1 MATEGSP
8 FSKPKPGDDDRSIAQ
23 VVQTAVRHHHR
34 SFVVDFRTHFL
45 AGLFVLIPIA
55 FTAWVM
61 HAIFSWLSELGQP
74 IVTNLIRSMSVAPGS
89 LVDLERVHRVQRV
102 LEVFKD
108 IFSFIFVIILIYLLG
123 WATTKV
129 LGKRLLGG
137 FDQLIQRIPLA
148 KGIYGTLKQLL
159 STFQQKPEGVERVVL
174 VAYPSAS
181 VRSVGLVTR
190 TYRDE
195 TTGREMASVYCPI
208 APFLTSG
215 NVAIVPVEE
224 LMSTDWSVDEAL
236 RFIASGGTARPGAH
250 EPVTPQP
257 IEDAR

>member
-1 MATEGSP
+1 MATEGLPSSP
-8 FSKPKPGDDDRSIAQ
+8 TSDDRSFAK
-23 VVQTAVRHHHR
+23 AVNLAVAKHRR
-34 SFVVDFRTHFL
+34 SFAADFRKNFL

-61 HAIFSWLSELGQP
+61 HAIFSWLSDLGQP
-74 IVTNLIRSMSVAPGS
+74 IVASAISSMSVAPGS
-89 LVDLERVHRVQRV
+89 IVDIERVHRVQRI

-108 IFSFIFVIILIYLLG
+108 ILSFIVVIIAIYLLG

-129 LGKRLLGG
+129 VGKRMLGG
-137 FDQLIQRIPLA
+137 FDQLINRIPLA

-159 STFQQKPEGVERVVL
+159 STFQNKPEGVERVVL
-174 VAYPSAS
+174 IAYPSAS

-195 TTGREMASVYCPI
+195 PTGREMASVYMPI

-215 NVAIVPVEE
+215 NVAVVPVDE

-236 RFIASGGTARPGAH
+236 KFIASGGSVSPLTTKLL
-250 EPVTPQP
+250 TPIIP
-257 IEDAR
+257 DAPMAS

>member
-1 MATEGSP
+1 MATEGLPTSSP
-8 FSKPKPGDDDRSIAQ
+8 SSPLSPDRSFAQ
-23 VVQTAVRHHHR
+23 FVNSAVTKHRR
-34 SFVVDFRTHFL
+34 SFAADFRKNFL

-61 HAIFSWLSELGQP
+61 HAIYSWFSDLGQP
-74 IVTNLIRSMSVAPGS
+74 IVASAIRSMSVAPGS
-89 LVDLERVHRVQRV
+89 IVDIERVQRVQRV

-108 IFSFIFVIILIYLLG
+108 ILSFAVVVILIYLLG

-129 LGKRLLGG
+129 VGKRLLGG
-137 FDQLIQRIPLA
+137 FDGLIQRIPLA

-159 STFQQKPEGVERVVL
+159 STFQQKPEGIERVVL
-174 VAYPSAS
+174 IAYPSAS

-195 TTGREMASVYCPI
+195 AQGREMASVYMPI

-215 NVAIVPVEE
+215 NVAVVPVDE

-236 RFIASGGTARPGAH
+236 KFIASGGSVSPRSGAAL
-250 EPVTPQP
+250 ENLS
-257 IEDAR
+257 